1 MKLMIFAFKILLAE
15 KCYRGCPYSRKTI
28 IHMWLSCFI
37 KHRLFRSSVCLW
49 PGCFYFQITGFST
62 VSSEGNCQT
71 YRDIG
76 SSMTLSPFL
85 ICQILKCYVV
95 SEGSFSM
102 LYKVVVKPYT
112 NQDFQLKQKQ
122 NTNNFGFYS
131 ENPKSHWQDY
141 VRNSVSRNFTFL
153 KVIIKHSVT

>member
-1 MKLMIFAFKILLAE
+1 MIFAFKNFTGREMLQGVSLLKE
-15 KCYRGCPYSRKTI
+15 NYR
-28 IHMWLSCFI
+28 SCDAFVLI
-37 KHRLFRSSVCLW
+37 KHSLFRSSVCLW

-85 ICQILKCYVV
+85 ICQILKRYVV